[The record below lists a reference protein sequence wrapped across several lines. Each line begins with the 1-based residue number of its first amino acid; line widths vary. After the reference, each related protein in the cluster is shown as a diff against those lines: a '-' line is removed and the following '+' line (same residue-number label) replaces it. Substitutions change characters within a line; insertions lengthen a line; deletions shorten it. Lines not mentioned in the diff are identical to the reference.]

1 MRASYFTESGNR
13 VNETKTSN
21 QPLLAVPPRAL
32 LALRKALLTRPDL
45 DTVFA
50 LRDAAYAGGD
60 AMYDAFKA
68 YVDSSD
74 AMDPQELEVNQFF
87 RRAGEF
93 WTQSGW
99 GRTTFSEADDA
110 FCAVEID
117 GCWEAHADDQPDPRG
132 CHLTVGIIGAF
143 LGKFADYPVSVLEVE
158 GPATDSERCRFLAGS
173 MAMIAAHYAENS

>member
-1 MRASYFTESGNR
+1 MT
-13 VNETKTSN
+13 TSTP
-21 QPLLAVPPRAL
+21 QLLSVPPQAL

-45 DTVFA
+45 DTVLA

-60 AMYDAFKA
+60 SMYDAFKD
-68 YVDSSD
+68 YVAARDSV
-74 AMDPQELEVNQFF
+74 DPQELDVRQFF
-87 RRAGEF
+87 RRAGDF

-99 GRTTFSEADDA
+99 GTTTFSEADDA

-117 GCWEAHADDQPDPRG
+117 GCWEAHLDDQPDPRG

-143 LGKFADYPVSVLEVE
+143 LGKFADYPVAVLEVE

-173 MAMIAAHYAENS
+173 MAMIAAHYAEHS